1 MAVFA
6 VSDLHL
12 PGGEPES
19 KSMTVFGAR
28 WHDYIARL
36 ERNWRAVVGEN
47 DTVIVPGDIS
57 WASKLEDALVDLSF
71 IDSLPGKKIIGKGN
85 HDFWWS
91 TLSKMRVFLNNNNI
105 FSIDFLQNNA
115 YSVENFVICGTR
127 GWFFDKS
134 SQADIYTADYEKLAA
149 REASRLEFSIKEG
162 LKLSSGNVDV
172 LRVFLHFPAFF
183 GNDEAASIIDILE
196 RYRISDVWYGHVHSS
211 APVPSVM
218 LHRGIKFHI
227 VSSDA
232 VNFTPVLIR

>member
-57 WASKLEDALVDLSF
+57 WASKLEDALDDLAF

-91 TLSKMRVFLNNNNI
+91 TLSKMRGFLHDNNI

-115 YSVENFVICGTR
+115 YSVEDFAICGTR
-127 GWFFDKS
+127 GWFFDKA
-134 SQADIYTADYEKLAA
+134 SQADVYTADHEKLTA
-149 REASRLEFSIKEG
+149 REAARLELSIKAG
-162 LKLSSGNVDV
+162 LKLSDGDAAA
-172 LRVFLHFPAFF
+172 LRVFLHFPAVF
-183 GNDEAASIIDILE
+183 GSDEASLIVDILE
-196 RYRISDVWYGHVHSS
+196 HYRISDVWYGHVHSS
-211 APVPSVM
+211 APTPPVL
-218 LHRGIKFHI
+218 LHKGIRFHLI
-227 VSSDA
+227 ASDA
-232 VNFTPVLIR
+232 VNFTPILVR